1 MFCSHKLWK
10 LHVIDSDFPS
20 FQYRGDHLEQAQGS
34 QWGRFR
40 VRMMTRGGEIMTY
53 LMMWFNGV
61 RTENAM
67 NEQTEYK
74 HCTWGQT
81 FVTGV
86 RKKDVGKFRSLQSS
100 FLLPPNFDELNWLV
114 NRLSMWY

>member
-1 MFCSHKLWK
+1 
-10 LHVIDSDFPS
+10 
-20 FQYRGDHLEQAQGS
+20 
-34 QWGRFR
+34 
-40 VRMMTRGGEIMTY
+40 MMTRGGEIMTY

-74 HCTWGQT
+74 HCTWRQT

-86 RKKDVGKFRSLQSS
+86 RKKDVGKFRSL
-100 FLLPPNFDELNWLV
+100 
-114 NRLSMWY
+114 